1 MKCGLCADACRID
14 GIRPAADYIF
24 VESVLHKAAFLAAVP
39 QAICVTLVLG
49 EKRSR
54 KLANRTCPG
63 IQKYAAYHRVVG
75 LTSIY
80 VLCNGGFH
88 SYVFIRQHADQLVVK
103 SGRLLQVK

>member
-54 KLANRTCPG
+54 KLANRIGPG
-63 IQKYAAYHRVVG
+63 IQKEAAQQRVIEQKAI
-75 LTSIY
+75 S
-80 VLCNGGFH
+80 VLCNRRSRSSPFVRP
-88 SYVFIRQHADQLVVK
+88 SQALMAAK
-103 SGRLLQVK
+103 